1 MSNWENPV
9 LTAAQ
14 VQYAAMDAWVGLQLY
29 LKMKEMLLE
38 ESTDSK
44 TSQTEAEKKA
54 PKSGDLPLVSMSDP
68 GHLSELEDKT
78 EVIQP
83 AEPKRI
89 KINLVKPTAK
99 LQQKSPVSV
108 LNELHPGV
116 EYELASSSGP
126 SNAPVF
132 AIRASLN
139 GASFEGSG
147 KSKKEAKQNAA
158 KALLENLHLIVK
170 KEGEGPK

>member
-29 LKMKEMLLE
+29 LKMKDRLLE
-38 ESTDSK
+38 ESKDSK
-44 TSQTEAEKKA
+44 TSQTDTEKKA
-54 PKSGDLPLVSMSDP
+54 PKSADLPGP
-68 GHLSELEDKT
+68 GHLPELEDKT

-83 AEPKRI
+83 VEPKRI
-89 KINLVKPTAK
+89 KISLVKPTAK
-99 LQQKSPVSV
+99 LQEKSPVSV

-139 GASFEGSG
+139 GATFEGSG
-147 KSKKEAKQNAA
+147 KSKKEAKHNAA